1 MWKYREAGPVSMNTL
16 GWVGCEHPFVDEVSV
31 VQVNQVTVGR
41 FGGNSAAGAYKN
53 EDGCIVWADVQQE
66 WEFAM
71 VLDAHYSA
79 DSAALIVNRFQQE
92 QMNVK
97 TILSQSSPVALKQ
110 IEEHILTV
118 LQNHDFLQACREVKG
133 ETACLFVVRKE
144 KYVWWLS
151 VGDCML
157 YLLHPELADL
167 GQYLL
172 NERQFY
178 EWIGQVNTFD
188 QPVPCF
194 TRGTRELRTGSNQ
207 IFLTTD
213 GLTECPGEPYAESE
227 AIYHALMEISADIA
241 VIKMLSTIQEHHV
254 RDSTT
259 IITWNVH
266 VVEQASMPSDL

>member
-1 MWKYREAGPVSMNTL
+1 MIKLS
-16 GWVGCEHPFVDEVSV
+16 WVGCEHPFMDEVSV

-41 FGGNSAAGAYKN
+41 FGGNSTAGAYKN
-53 EDGCIVWADVQQE
+53 EDGCIVWADEQQE

-79 DSAALIVNRFQQE
+79 DSASLIVDRFEKE
-92 QMNVK
+92 QMNVEM
-97 TILSQSSPVALKQ
+97 ILSQPCFVSLKQ
-110 IEEHILTV
+110 IEEHILTI
-118 LQNHDFLQACREVKG
+118 LQSRDFLQACREVKG

-144 KYVWWLS
+144 NYVWWLS
-151 VGDCML
+151 VGDCMI

-207 IFLTTD
+207 LFLTTD
-213 GLTECPGEPYAESE
+213 GLIECPEEPYAEPAS
-227 AIYHALMEISADIA
+227 IYHALANHPADQS
-241 VIKMLSTIQEHHV
+241 VEKMLCTIQKHHV

-259 IITWNVH
+259 IITWNVQ
-266 VVEQASMPSDL
+266 VEEQASMPSDIYNSL